1 MDRKLVDTPK
11 VAKFHIIKP
20 IKTTIITGKMPCIG
34 LFSYGTSDGL
44 EKPAINPRK
53 KYKKKYYHININ

>member
-1 MDRKLVDTPK
+1 MDTKPQDTPK

-20 IKTTIITGKMPCIG
+20 IKTTIIIGEIPYIG

-53 KYKKKYYHININ
+53 TYKKIRPHKH